1 MVLETAKKGLKQ
13 ATKGSKQIELE
24 NASTLKFYSIMVVVS
39 LALAFIFSSSFS
51 YFTIF
56 AMLVQGISV
65 GGMYHRAKCG
75 IDLNLEG
82 GFADY
87 MKDTIITTSICTGL
101 SVISRGFW
109 ALWLWLP
116 GFAVYKIWVTF
127 IAPWIFA
134 PAPEEDTE
142 MAEKKRKKKERKL
155 ARAGYR

>member
-13 ATKGSKQIELE
+13 ATKGSKQIEQE
-24 NASTLKFYSIMVVVS
+24 NASTLKFYSIMVVIS
-39 LALAFIFSSSFS
+39 LALALVFSSSFS

-56 AMLVQGISV
+56 AILVQAIAV

-116 GFAVYKIWVTF
+116 GFAIYKIWVTVV
-127 IAPWIFA
+127 APWIFA

-142 MAEKKRKKKERKL
+142 MNEKKRRKKERKM